1 MTGSPESVK
10 GSAVSC
16 ARRSCRTRSA
26 LIDCGAAPSSA
37 SLTFHLLVLALPSDD
52 RLTPGERFALELLV
66 DLSAVLR
73 CEGEGDVVRAR
84 VVGESR
90 PPASSELRTRNWG
103 LDPSDGEVRVDR
115 AVLRL
120 VLDVAGAEVEQRS
133 TSADRYGR
141 VPSGDTG
148 AVRSSV
154 DREPVVSL
162 IARAL
167 AAAVRDAAGRRP
179 TRFVDPWP
187 DGRRWAVSLTHDLDV
202 VEWWPAFT
210 SLRLVELLRN
220 GEIARA
226 ARVAAAAV
234 GAAGQPVVWRAVA
247 ELLAT
252 EQRHAVR
259 STWFILCDRP
269 TLATVRTGDLTYRP
283 GATGARRI
291 LDAVRAA
298 GHEIG
303 LHGSFVTSDDHARFV
318 TQRSLL
324 HSITGVQPAGVRQH
338 YLRMRAATTPRGMAD
353 AGFEYDS
360 TYGFADR
367 NGFRLGTADVLPLW
381 DAEHEQP
388 VGLDEAPF
396 VWMDRALSKY
406 QHVETPRAWIDDAL
420 SLADRCRAVEGLWVG
435 IWHPNLA
442 PALGFPDA
450 PEAYAHLVAELA
462 RGDAHVAPLGELV
475 TWRRAR
481 RALRARVDAGG
492 ERVML
497 VGNDA
502 SPSGAFTIRDGDG
515 RVDHGAQQH

>member
-1 MTGSPESVK
+1 
-10 GSAVSC
+10 
-16 ARRSCRTRSA
+16 
-26 LIDCGAAPSSA
+26 
-37 SLTFHLLVLALPSDD
+37 VLALPSDD

-84 VVGESR
+84 VVGESL
-90 PPASSELRTRNWG
+90 PESSSALRARNWG
-103 LDPSDGEVRVDR
+103 LDPVDGEVRIDR
-115 AVLRL
+115 SVLRL

-133 TSADRYGR
+133 LVVDRFGR
-141 VPSGDTG
+141 VPSSETG
-148 AVRSSV
+148 AVRASV

-162 IARAL
+162 VARTL
-167 AAAVRDAAGRRP
+167 ATAVRDAAGRRLL
-179 TRFVDPWP
+179 RFVDPWP
-187 DGRRWAVSLTHDLDV
+187 DGRRWAVSFTHDLDV

-210 SLRLVELLRN
+210 ALRLIELLRH
-220 GEIARA
+220 GEITRA

-234 GAAGQPVVWRAVA
+234 GSTGRPVVWRAIT

-259 STWFILCDRP
+259 STWFVLCDRP
-269 TLATVRTGDLTYRP
+269 TLATARAGDLTYRP
-283 GATGARRI
+283 DSAQARRI
-291 LDAVRAA
+291 FQALRTA

-303 LHGSFVTSDDHARFV
+303 LHGSFATSDDHERFGA
-318 TQRSLL
+318 QRSLVRSL
-324 HSITGVQPAGVRQH
+324 TGAQPAGVRQH
-338 YLRMRAATTPRGMAD
+338 YLRMRAATTPRGMAA

-381 DAEHEQP
+381 DAERQQP

-396 VWMDRALSKY
+396 IWMDRALSKY
-406 QHVETPRAWIDDAL
+406 QRVEMPRAWIDDAL
-420 SLADRCRAVEGLWVG
+420 ALADQCRSVDGLWVG

-450 PEAYAHLVAELA
+450 PDAYAQLVGELA

-475 TWRRAR
+475 AWRRAR
-481 RALRARVDAGG
+481 RSLRVRLAPGG
-492 ERVML
+492 DSVML
-497 VGNDA
+497 IADA
-502 SPSGAFTIRDGDG
+502 SAQRTTFTIRDAEG
-515 RVDHGAQQH
+515 RVDHVAQAR

>member
-1 MTGSPESVK
+1 VTGLPESVK
-10 GSAVSC
+10 GDDPSPAH
-16 ARRSCRTRSA
+16 RSCRTPSA
-26 LIDCGAAPSSA
+26 LIDCGAAPSPA
-37 SLTFHLLVLALPSDD
+37 PLTFHLLVLSLPSDEL
-52 RLTPGERFALELLV
+52 LTPGERFALELLV

-90 PPASSELRTRNWG
+90 PASSSELRTRNWG
-103 LDPSDGEVRVDR
+103 LDPIDGEIRIDR

-133 TSADRYGR
+133 TSADRFGR
-141 VPSGDTG
+141 VPSSDTG

-162 IARAL
+162 IARTL
-167 AAAVRDAAGRRP
+167 AAAVREAAGRRP

-187 DGRRWAVSLTHDLDV
+187 NGRRWAVSFTHDLDV

-210 SLRLVELLRN
+210 SLRLAELLRN
-220 GEIARA
+220 GELARA

-234 GAAGQPVVWRAVA
+234 GSAGQPVVWRAVT

-259 STWFILCDRP
+259 STWFVLCDRP
-269 TLATVRTGDLTYRP
+269 TLATARSGDLTYRP
-283 GATGARRI
+283 DARAARRI
-291 LDAVRAA
+291 LEAVRAA

-303 LHGSFVTSDDHARFV
+303 LHGSFATSDDHARFG

-324 HSITGVQPAGVRQH
+324 RSITGVQPAGVRQH
-338 YLRMRAATTPRGMAD
+338 YLRMRAATTPRGIAA

-381 DAEHEQP
+381 DAELQQP

-406 QHVETPRAWIDDAL
+406 QHVESPRAWIDDAL
-420 SLADRCRAVEGLWVG
+420 SLAERCRSVEGLWVG

-450 PEAYAHLVAELA
+450 PEAYAHLVGELA
-462 RGDAHVAPLGELV
+462 RADAHVAPLGDLV
-475 TWRRAR
+475 AWRLAR
-481 RALRARVDAGG
+481 RALRARVGESGEHVVLTGG
-492 ERVML
+492 
-497 VGNDA
+497 GA
-502 SPSGAFTIRDGDG
+502 SPSGAFTIRDADG
-515 RVDHGAQQH
+515 RVDHGAPQR